1 MEKDFDIYPL
11 TITKDR
17 YTGTYSRGEWTA
29 WCCDADEVP
38 PEIASDDLTCA
49 RFWDSAHDATV
60 SRFGCLEYM
69 TDGDFEC
76 PVFGVGG
83 TIEAA
88 VADLKRR
95 IENGNGV

>member
-1 MEKDFDIYPL
+1 MEENFDIYPL

-17 YTGTYSRGEWTA
+17 YTGVYSGGEWTA
-29 WCCDADEVP
+29 WYCDADEVP
-38 PEIASDDLTCA
+38 PEIASGDLPCA
-49 RFWDSAHDATV
+49 SFWSAAHDATV
-60 SRFGCLEYM
+60 SRFGYLEYM
-69 TDGDFEC
+69 TNGDFEC

-95 IENGNGV
+95 LENA

>member
-1 MEKDFDIYPL
+1 MDEIFDIYPL

-17 YTGTYSRGEWTA
+17 YTGVYSGGGWTA
-29 WCCDADEVP
+29 WYCDADMVP
-38 PEIASDDLTCA
+38 SEIAADDVTCCSFWNEA
-49 RFWDSAHDATV
+49 RDANV
-60 SRFGCLEYM
+60 SRLGYLKRM
-69 TDGDFEC
+69 ANGGFEC

-95 IENGNGV
+95 LENA

>member
-11 TITKDR
+11 TIVKDR
-17 YTGTYSRGEWTA
+17 YTGVYSGGEWTA
-29 WCCDADEVP
+29 WHCDADEVP
-38 PEIASDDLTCA
+38 PEIASGDLPCG

-60 SRFGCLEYM
+60 SRFLSLDYM
-69 TDGDFEC
+69 VNGDFEC

-95 IENGNGV
+95 LKNA

>member
-11 TITKDR
+11 TIVKDR
-17 YTGTYSRGEWTA
+17 YTGVYSGGEWTA
-29 WCCDADEVP
+29 WCCDADDVP
-38 PEIASDDLTCA
+38 PEIASGDLPCCS
-49 RFWDSAHDATV
+49 FWSAAHDANV
-60 SRFGCLEYM
+60 SQLGYLKYM

-95 IENGNGV
+95 LENA